1 MRVLLATDD
10 ESLRFHWTV
19 MLEAERFEVE
29 SVEID
34 DDLADVIRH
43 GSWNAVAFD
52 ADTVAPSVIRELRR
66 AGGRLPLLATTMESG
81 AKHRARLLEIG
92 ADDALTVPAD
102 SDEIVARLRALIRR
116 SAGHAQNIV
125 MAGPVAV
132 NLENQTV
139 SLDGAPIYL
148 TSHEWAVMELL
159 ALRKG
164 LTVSKDALMNHL
176 YGGMDEPEPK
186 IVDVFICKI
195 RRKLGDAKTVVE
207 TTWGRGYRLRVG
219 DEKLPPPS
227 KAPKSF
233 IGRAPVLTRRVLEHL
248 ALGPADQRSLVEHT
262 KVEPFQV
269 PNAIARAK
277 VRGLVASRRE
287 ALGSGGFGPAIYSI
301 TDAGRAWLAQFA
313 TEAA

>member
-10 ESLRFHWTV
+10 ESLRFHWTA

-29 SVEID
+29 SLEID

-43 GSWNAVAFD
+43 GSWNVVVFD
-52 ADTVAPSVIRELRR
+52 ADTVAHSVIRDLRR
-66 AGGRLPLLATTMESG
+66 AGCKIPILTTTDEDDS
-81 AKHRARLLEIG
+81 KYRARLLDTG
-92 ADDALTVPAD
+92 ADDALSVLA
-102 SDEIVARLRALIRR
+102 SAAEVVARVRALIRR
-116 SAGHAQNIV
+116 SAGHAQNV
-125 MAGPVAV
+125 VVAGPVAV

-139 SLDGAPIYL
+139 SVDGAPVYL
-148 TSHEWAVMELL
+148 TSHEWGVIELL

-186 IVDVFICKI
+186 IVDVFVCKI
-195 RRKLGDAKTVVE
+195 RRKLGDAKAVVE

-219 DEKLPPPS
+219 DEKLPEPS

-248 ALGPADQRSLVEHT
+248 ARGPADQRDLVEKT

-301 TDAGRAWLAQFA
+301 TDAGRAWLAQFS